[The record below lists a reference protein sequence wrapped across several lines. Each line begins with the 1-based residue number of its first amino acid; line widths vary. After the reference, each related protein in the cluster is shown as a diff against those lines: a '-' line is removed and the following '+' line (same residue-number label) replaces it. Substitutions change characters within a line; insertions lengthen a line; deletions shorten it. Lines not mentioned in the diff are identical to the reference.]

1 MSHNRSVEKHPGN
14 PVAQRKDEVHRR
26 SRALQVSGG
35 VAVAGVV
42 LGLFAS
48 GYFYV
53 VALVAVVVFGW
64 NAWKIREVVTHKD
77 VW

>member
-26 SRALQVSGG
+26 SRALQVTVG

>member
-1 MSHNRSVEKHPGN
+1 
-14 PVAQRKDEVHRR
+14 
-26 SRALQVSGG
+26 
-35 VAVAGVV
+35 VV